1 MIPRKIFQTFE
12 HGNFEP
18 QFQYIIDDWKIE
30 NPDYEYHFFNANDR
44 QIFMKHY
51 FDGKVYDAYTR
62 IKPGAFKSD
71 LWRYCVLYVHGGF
84 YIDIDSI
91 CLGTLDMFVKKDTEF
106 VAATDLN
113 LGDLEY
119 HNVANAFIGSIQGH
133 PILKNCIDHIVEIVE
148 KDSDEKKSKIE
159 EVKEKTRKWYSGL
172 RGKARADFDRIKL
185 SASIPSGGLKGALGL
200 GGGKKIFKTGDAY
213 EFEPFITKIELK
225 EIPKW
230 IKLLLRSGY
239 TQNEIDAGLQDEG
252 VRDKYDIKIDDKGK
266 VDIRKK
272 LAFQESNFKK

>member
-148 KDSDEKKSKIE
+148 KEELPSENIMNFCGPGCLGIEINKFLGREEKASM
-159 EVKEKTRKWYSGL
+159 VRNF
-172 RGKARADFDRIKL
+172 GKY
-185 SASIPSGGLKGALGL
+185 G
-200 GGGKKIFKTGDAY
+200 
-213 EFEPFITKIELK
+213 KIELISFEHPTEFFRALDGRK
-225 EIPKW
+225 IM
-230 IKLLLRSGY
+230 
-239 TQNEIDAGLQDEG
+239 QNKNSSPFLKDFYKIEC
-252 VRDKYDIKIDDKGK
+252 DKVEDYFDWGK
-266 VDIRKK
+266 FGFRNVPFDSIVEKQTNN
-272 LAFQESNFKK
+272 LDPN

>member
-18 QFQYIIDDWKIE
+18 QFQYIVNDWKLE
-30 NPDYEYHFFNANDR
+30 NPDYEYNFYNAEDR

-51 FDGKVYDAYTR
+51 FNGKVYDAYTR

-119 HNVANAFIGSIQGH
+119 HNVANAFIGSTPGH
-133 PILKNCIDHIVEIVE
+133 PILKNCINHIIELVEKEELPAENIMNFCGPGCLGIQINKFLGREEKASMVRNYGKYGKVELISFEHPTEFFRALDGRKIMQNKNSSPFLKDFYRIECDKVENYFDWGKFGFKDVPFDYIVE
-148 KDSDEKKSKIE
+148 KQTNNLDS
-159 EVKEKTRKWYSGL
+159 
-172 RGKARADFDRIKL
+172 
-185 SASIPSGGLKGALGL
+185 
-200 GGGKKIFKTGDAY
+200 
-213 EFEPFITKIELK
+213 
-225 EIPKW
+225 
-230 IKLLLRSGY
+230 
-239 TQNEIDAGLQDEG
+239 N
-252 VRDKYDIKIDDKGK
+252 
-266 VDIRKK
+266 
-272 LAFQESNFKK
+272 

>member
-18 QFQYIIDDWKIE
+18 QFQYIVNDWKLE
-30 NPDYEYHFFNANDR
+30 NPDYEYHFYNAEDR

-51 FDGKVYDAYTR
+51 FSGKVYDAYTR

-119 HNVANAFIGSIQGH
+119 HNVANAFIGSTPGH
-133 PILKNCIDHIVEIVE
+133 PILKNCINHIIELVEKEELPAENIMNFCGPGCLGMQINKFLGREEKASMVRNYGKYGKVELISFEHPTEFFRALDGRKIMQNKNSSPFLKDFYKIECDKVENYFDWGKFGFKDVPFDYIVE
-148 KDSDEKKSKIE
+148 KQTNNLDS
-159 EVKEKTRKWYSGL
+159 
-172 RGKARADFDRIKL
+172 
-185 SASIPSGGLKGALGL
+185 
-200 GGGKKIFKTGDAY
+200 
-213 EFEPFITKIELK
+213 
-225 EIPKW
+225 
-230 IKLLLRSGY
+230 
-239 TQNEIDAGLQDEG
+239 N
-252 VRDKYDIKIDDKGK
+252 
-266 VDIRKK
+266 
-272 LAFQESNFKK
+272 